1 MPTKRMTKGA
11 SSRRGVPSRTSAA
24 TTGKASRIDPARKKR
39 TRKTRSATDWNKLRR
54 LTGAQIRK
62 AIASDPDAQAT
73 DAAFCKEAN
82 IVMPAPKTVV
92 TMRLDADLLRWFR
105 QQRGY
110 QTRINAILRA
120 YMQAQL

>member
-1 MPTKRMTKGA
+1 
-11 SSRRGVPSRTSAA
+11 
-24 TTGKASRIDPARKKR
+24 
-39 TRKTRSATDWNKLRR
+39 LRR
-54 LTGAQIRK
+54 LTDPQICK
-62 AIASDPDAQAT
+62 AIASDPDAHAT
-73 DAAFCKEAN
+73 DAAFWKDAN
-82 IVMPAPKTVV
+82 IVMPAPKTIV